1 MEFASANPSVV
12 RCVRQRDLLGTWL
25 RARRKPLM
33 LPMIRDYQPDRIED
47 ELTDMMEFDVAG
59 EGDAARFLI
68 THEGA
73 RLTATYGSEHIEPSQ
88 RINRFLDDAVGP
100 VRYAR
105 VVPSYRACVARKR
118 PIYSISMVRDPDGK
132 EVFYERLLLPFGDAD
147 TVEQIVGS
155 YKTISIEGRF
165 EIRNLMGARPEAK
178 PVSVVEAVI
187 DLDFFPGAALRRVRG
202 EVIELS

>member
-1 MEFASANPSVV
+1 MKFESANPSVIRSV
-12 RCVRQRDLLGTWL
+12 KQRDLLDTWL
-25 RARRKPLM
+25 RARRKPSP
-33 LPMIRDYQPDRIED
+33 LPMLRHYQPDRIED

-88 RINRFLDDAVGP
+88 RTNRFLDDAVGP
-100 VRYAR
+100 ARYAG
-105 VVPSYRACVARKR
+105 VAPFYRACLARKR
-118 PIYSISMVRDPDGK
+118 PIYSISMVQDPDGK
-132 EVFYERLLLPFGDAD
+132 EVSYERLLLPFGDAD
-147 TVEQIVGS
+147 AVAQIVGS

-165 EIRNLMGARPEAK
+165 KITNLMGTRPEAK
-178 PVSVVEAVI
+178 PVSVTAVII
-187 DLDFFPGAALRRVRG
+187 DLDFFPGPAGHHACG